1 MAQFGNQMQT
11 GLFDHLQGI
20 MVAKCPIIDKIDDL
34 DVITNQLQ
42 EARDGLLDETESGG
56 QLDSSSTPIF
66 AALRSSPFPRG
77 LFL

>member
-20 MVAKCPIIDKIDDL
+20 IVAKCSIIDKVDDL

-42 EARDGLLDETESGG
+42 EARDGLLDETESG
-56 QLDSSSTPIF
+56 
-66 AALRSSPFPRG
+66 
-77 LFL
+77 